1 MEYERRG
8 ALLGPWVTD
17 RGSLRLQPFGEW
29 LLHQPQ
35 GGQAQGITEQARL
48 LFDRT
53 AVSGDVQLSDGRFA
67 APAVQADLV
76 GRADARNLL
85 RLQSQAVG
93 RGVTAE
99 MASLSVRNAIVGSG
113 DTRTECEEMAAS
125 ITLRLS
131 VDGAGLRFSLEVA
144 SLKASGVRLHLQPS

>member
-17 RGSLRLQPFGEW
+17 RGSLRLRPFGEW
-29 LLHQPQ
+29 LLRQTQ

-53 AVSGDVQLSDGRFA
+53 AVSGDVQLGDGRFA

-76 GRADARNLL
+76 GRADARNVV
-85 RLQSQAVG
+85 RLHSQAVG
-93 RGVTAE
+93 RGLTAE
-99 MASLSVRNAIVGSG
+99 MASLSVRNAVWVSG
-113 DTRTECEEMAAS
+113 DARIHCDQMAGAL
-125 ITLRLS
+125 TLRLS
-131 VDGAGLRFSLEVA
+131 VEGAQLRFSFELA
-144 SLKASGVRLHLQPS
+144 SLKVSDVRLHPSTP